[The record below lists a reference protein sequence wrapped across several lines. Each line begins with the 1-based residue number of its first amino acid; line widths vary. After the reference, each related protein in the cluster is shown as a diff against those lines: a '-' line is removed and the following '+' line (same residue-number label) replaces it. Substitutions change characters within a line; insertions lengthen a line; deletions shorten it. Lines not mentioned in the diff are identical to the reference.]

1 MVAYPQNHLARVRE
15 NRHVERDRR
24 RRPPRTGGRRTPAW
38 DRFLSRYRPRLV
50 RMIAVRMDRRL
61 KGRLDASDVIQD
73 AYAEAH
79 GRLAEYLKEPTM
91 PPALWLRFL
100 VGQRLLLAA
109 RQHLGTAARDA
120 AREQPWPESTADG
133 LAEHLMDRA
142 SGPAEKAAKREL
154 FEYLRAALASMAPAE
169 REVLTLR
176 HFEQLTNAEA
186 AAVMGV
192 EPAAA
197 SKRYVRALDRL
208 HAILSARPELMEALQ
223 R

>member
-1 MVAYPQNHLARVRE
+1 MANATDAELLRELERGGAPAWDQFLRE
-15 NRHVERDRR
+15 NR
-24 RRPPRTGGRRTPAW
+24 A
-38 DRFLSRYRPRLV
+38 RLV

-79 GRLAEYLKEPTM
+79 GRLAEYLKSPSM
-91 PPALWLRFL
+91 PPNLWLRFL

-120 AREQPWPESTADG
+120 GREQGWPESTADG
-133 LAEHLMDRA
+133 LAAHLVDRA
-142 SGPAEKAAKREL
+142 TGPDVKAEKQEL
-154 FEYLRAALASMAPAE
+154 YEYLRAALASLDAGD

-176 HFEQLTNAEA
+176 HFEQLTNAEVA
-186 AAVMGV
+186 GVLRV

-208 HAILSARPELMEALQ
+208 HTILSARPELLEVLQ

>member
-1 MVAYPQNHLARVRE
+1 MANDPDAELIRDL
-15 NRHVERDRR
+15 ER
-24 RRPPRTGGRRTPAW
+24 GGVPAW
-38 DRFLSRYRPRLV
+38 ERFLTENRPRLV

-79 GRLAEYLKEPTM
+79 GRLAAYLERPTM
-91 PPALWLRFL
+91 PPTLWLRFL

-109 RQHLGTAARDA
+109 RQHLGTAARA
-120 AREQPWPESTADG
+120 AGREQAWPESTADG
-133 LAEHLMDRA
+133 LAAHLMDRA
-142 SGPAEKAAKREL
+142 TGPDVKAAREEL
-154 FEYLRAALASMAPAE
+154 FAYLRGALAGMAPAD

-176 HFEQLTNAEA
+176 HFEQLSNAEA
-186 AAVMGV
+186 AAALGV

-208 HAILSARPELMEALQ
+208 HAILSARPGLLEALQ